1 MATGKEL
8 IHSNRYIRRW
18 MRALVSIII
27 LVGVIACVSGC
38 GKKQVP
44 PPQIKFTIKS
54 KDDTNGGR
62 PFYLTIRNV
71 NANQFLTDTYQGVA
85 DMIFSDPPSPT
96 VLAAQAIVP
105 GEKQKIKVPKPDQ
118 NDVGIYCFFTDPSD
132 PWKILLQQPLADKY
146 KIVLD
151 LNKIK
156 QSEEELEQKKG
167 FFSTINPF

>member
-1 MATGKEL
+1 MTLGAHVFSSSTF
-8 IHSNRYIRRW
+8 HRRLL
-18 MRALVSIII
+18 RVLVSGII
-27 LVGVIACVSGC
+27 LSGLVAGAGGC
-38 GKKQVP
+38 GKKQVA

-54 KDDTNGGR
+54 KDDTNAGR
-62 PFYLTIRNV
+62 PFYIAIRNV

-85 DMIFSDPPSPT
+85 EKIFSDPPSPS

-105 GEKQKIKVPKPDQ
+105 GEKLKIRVLKPDQ
-118 NDVGIYCFFTDPSD
+118 NDVGIYCFFTEPSD

-156 QSEEELEQKKG
+156 QSEKDLEKK
-167 FFSTINPF
+167 